1 MVVRMRSIGTQ
12 LGLFGLSLGL
22 TIGLKIS
29 SPIPSVAAPAKP
41 TIPGAKLPKLEFIGE
56 AKIATGTQFLST
68 EIGGLSGLTYDS
80 EKGLYY
86 AISDDRG
93 QKGPARIY
101 SFKINLKGGCLESA
115 DVLPQSV
122 IKLTDD
128 ANASFA
134 VNGIDPEG
142 IAFEPGVG
150 LWVSSEGNAK
160 TLIPPFVRL
169 FSLFGRQQRA
179 LELPAKLIPTK
190 EGLGVRDNAALESL
204 TLSPSGQFL
213 YTGTEVAIVQDGT
226 EPTFKDRSP
235 SRIYQFNR
243 ASGKVVGEFV
253 YPVEPIAQPTPTPGL
268 RSSGLVELLAVT
280 DSQLLAMERSY
291 SPGSVNTVG
300 QTGMTIRIFSI
311 DLTGATNIMANEGLV
326 KTPIAALKPVQKTL
340 LLDLKD
346 LKIPLDN
353 IEGMTFGPRLLN
365 GLRTLVLVSDNNFDP
380 KQFTQFLAFTL
391 RD

>member
-1 MVVRMRSIGTQ
+1 MRSIGTQ
-12 LGLFGLSLGL
+12 LGLFGVSLGM
-22 TIGLKIS
+22 TIGCA
-29 SPIPSVAAPAKP
+29 IPSVSAPVKP
-41 TIPGAKLPKLEFIGE
+41 PALATKPPKLEFIGE
-56 AKIATGTQFLST
+56 AKIPTGTQFLST

-80 EKGLYY
+80 QKDLYY

-101 SFKINLKGGCLESA
+101 SFKINLKDGCLGPT
-115 DVLPQSV
+115 DLLPQSV
-122 IKLTDD
+122 IRLTDE

-134 VNGIDPEG
+134 VNGIDAEG

-150 LWVSSEGNAK
+150 LWVSSEGEAK

-169 FSLFGRQQRA
+169 FSLFGRQQRS
-179 LELPAKLIPTK
+179 LDLPAKLMPTATS
-190 EGLGVRDNAALESL
+190 GVRNNAALESL
-204 TLSPSGQFL
+204 TLSPSNQFL

-226 EPTFKDRSP
+226 EPTIKDRSS
-235 SRIYQFNR
+235 SRIYQFDR

-253 YPVEPIAQPTPTPGL
+253 YPVESIAQPTLTPGL
-268 RSSGLVELLAVT
+268 QSTGLVELLAVS
-280 DSQLLAMERSY
+280 DRRLIAMERSY
-291 SPGSVNTVG
+291 STLATPVAG
-300 QTGMTIRIFSI
+300 QSGMTIRIFSI
-311 DLTGATNIMANEGLV
+311 DLTNATNIMANEGLV
-326 KTPIAALKPVQKTL
+326 KTPIATLKPVQKTL

-353 IEGMTFGPRLLN
+353 VEGMTFGPRLLN

>member
-1 MVVRMRSIGTQ
+1 MVVTMRSIGTQ

-22 TIGLKIS
+22 TIG
-29 SPIPSVAAPAKP
+29 PSIAAPAKP
-41 TIPGAKLPKLEFIGE
+41 IVPAAKQPKLEFIGE

-80 EKGLYY
+80 QKDLYY

-101 SFKINLKGGCLESA
+101 SFKINLKDGCLASG
-115 DVLPQSV
+115 DLLPLSV
-122 IKLTDD
+122 IRLTDE
-128 ANASFA
+128 ANASFT
-134 VNGIDPEG
+134 VDGIDPEG
-142 IAFEPGVG
+142 ISLEPGVG

-169 FSLFGRQQRA
+169 FSIFGRQQRA
-179 LELPAKLIPTK
+179 LELPSKLSPTK
-190 EGLGVRDNAALESL
+190 EGSGVRDNAALESL
-204 TLSPSGQFL
+204 TRSPSDRFL
-213 YTGTEVAIVQDGT
+213 YSATEIAIAQDGT
-226 EPTFKDRSP
+226 EPTLKDRSS
-235 SRIYQFNR
+235 SRIYQFDR
-243 ASGKVVGEFV
+243 VSGKVVGEFV

-280 DSQLLAMERSY
+280 DTQLLAMERSY

-311 DLTGATNIMANEGLV
+311 DLTGATNVIANAGLM
-326 KTPIAALKPVQKTL
+326 KTPIPGLKPVRKTL

-353 IEGMTFGPRLLN
+353 VEGMTFGPRLLN
-365 GLRTLVLVSDNNFDP
+365 GLQTLVLVSDNNFDP
-380 KQFTQFLAFTL
+380 KQFTQFLAFAL
-391 RD
+391 RY